1 MPGSSST
8 SSPAPAAALGAVSG
22 LRTFT
27 APGVLAARG
36 RWGRGPLS
44 WILPLAAA
52 GELLGDKL
60 PVIPPRSDPASFI
73 ARVTSGAATGAA
85 VGGARGAGLGA
96 TGAAATTYAS
106 ERLRSLVG
114 QRTGIPDVVLGA
126 AEDAVA
132 AGVAFWTTR
141 GIRARTETEA
151 TESAPGGSA
160 DGSTARSA
168 APPEPA
174 MPPGPAMPP
183 RPATPPRPLAAVIR
197 GLAAAAVGTA
207 AMTSVQTAYLKAT
220 GGEPSEVPAEMGRR
234 IVEGV
239 LRRRVPRRRRGALNQ
254 AVHALYGTSWGL
266 PLGLVAGSLRR
277 TPPAAPLGAAFGLV
291 VWGASLAALPALD
304 LAPPPSRQPPAALA
318 ADLFMH
324 LVYGT
329 ATGAAYAALG
339 S

>member
-1 MPGSSST
+1 MPASSAT
-8 SSPAPAAALGAVSG
+8 CPPAPAALGAVSG

-36 RWGRGPLS
+36 RWDRGPLS

-52 GELLGDKL
+52 GELVGDKL
-60 PVIPPRSDPASFI
+60 PVIPPRSDPASLI

-114 QRTGIPDVVLGA
+114 QRTGIPDVALGA

-132 AGVAFWTTR
+132 VGVAFWMTR

-151 TESAPGGSA
+151 TGSAPGGNA
-160 DGSTARSA
+160 DGSAARSA
-168 APPEPA
+168 APPE
-174 MPPGPAMPP
+174 
-183 RPATPPRPLAAVIR
+183 PATPPRPLAAVVR

-254 AVHALYGTSWGL
+254 VVHALYGTSWGL

-277 TPPAAPLGAAFGLV
+277 TPPAAPVGAGFGLV